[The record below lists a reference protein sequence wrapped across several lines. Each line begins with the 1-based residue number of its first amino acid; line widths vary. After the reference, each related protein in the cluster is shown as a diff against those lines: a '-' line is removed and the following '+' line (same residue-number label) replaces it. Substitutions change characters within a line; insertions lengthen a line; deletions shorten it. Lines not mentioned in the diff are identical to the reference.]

1 MNALAIALMI
11 EFLKRLPD
19 ILEAIKDEKDITLA
33 DIFPI
38 TRAER
43 EASIRRRVNTDTDP
57 AR

>member
-1 MNALAIALMI
+1 MEALAIALTI

-19 ILEAIKDEKDITLA
+19 ILEVIKDEKDITLA

-43 EASIRRRVNTDTDP
+43 EASVRRKVNE
-57 AR
+57 